1 MDAQDLIMLSDLK
14 ANQKKRVLVYY
25 LIEKNRGSNLILTKL
40 NINWKKLYDQTLDY
54 LIDFAKKNSNIKI
67 IIKGKIGV
75 HKKEDFDTIVLPKN
89 CSFVVGSTGEKLLRD
104 ASAVV
109 AFNSMII
116 FETIANRNLIIPN
129 FNNERQRKSKM
140 MLKIINKKYFANTK
154 QQFFKQL
161 KLYLEI

>member
-1 MDAQDLIMLSDLK
+1 M
-14 ANQKKRVLVYY
+14 
-25 LIEKNRGSNLILTKL
+25 EFT
-40 NINWKKLYDQTLDY
+40 
-54 LIDFAKKNSNIKI
+54 
-67 IIKGKIGV
+67 
-75 HKKEDFDTIVLPKN
+75 KEDFDTIVLPKN

-116 FETIANRNLIIPN
+116 FETIASNRNLIIPN

-161 KLYLEI
+161 KLYLESNYTNKKLSELDKETLKYYLGIIDGKSGKKVKNFLEKSFN